1 MNTAEI
7 IKDQIAAHFDIC
19 VSDLTGPNRK
29 QSVYRPRRLG
39 YYLCRQ
45 MADMTFSDIGR
56 AFGGR
61 DHSTVQSGLEAFVM
75 EPNARANMETIR
87 ARVAAQLTPVGA
99 FKSVR
104 TQRTTTVGS
113 KP

>member
-1 MNTAEI
+1 MNTADI
-7 IKDQIAAHFDIC
+7 IKGQIAAHFDIR

-29 QSVYRPRRLG
+29 QGFYRPRRLG

-45 MADMTFSDIGR
+45 MAGMTLSDIGR

-61 DHSTVQSGLEAFVM
+61 DHSTVQSGLEAFEM
-75 EPNARANMETIR
+75 EPKARANMEAIR
-87 ARVAAQLTPVGA
+87 TRVAAQLSPVGM

-104 TQRTTTVGS
+104 TQQFNTVGTH
-113 KP
+113 P